1 MHLPTF
7 LFSAHHRWA
16 AFEKWM
22 ENTHNNTLCRR
33 LAAVSVVEV
42 RGCCTICGAAVLCAS
57 EKTRNRRWRRRSGW
71 LCSCFFYEKCISQ
84 SYVYDAAKYKNRH
97 VREKAKRSAKND
109 QQRHYKL
116 ILFCSTFTIYSIR
129 CVFSLVSPPFIYLH
143 RILQSFQWAIIL
155 IHLSSAFAQ
164 HGRTAKDTQRSLIE
178 KEVHRKL
185 VWMPHNRFLGQIKV
199 WWIVKVHVEVKLPLK
214 CKQIRN

>member
-129 CVFSLVSPPFIYLH
+129 CVFS
-143 RILQSFQWAIIL
+143 R
-155 IHLSSAFAQ
+155 LSSVYLSSPYFTVVSMG
-164 HGRTAKDTQRSLIE
+164 HYINSPFLCFCSTRSHRE
-178 KEVHRKL
+178 RYSEVSYRE
-185 VWMPHNRFLGQIKV
+185 RSA
-199 WWIVKVHVEVKLPLK
+199 
-214 CKQIRN
+214 